1 MTSTGPCSCR
11 LAMWFR
17 WLQEPRLPHAG
28 GGAAEVD
35 SVLTTGEVAQLLADS
50 GASLAALPEAPLQP
64 LLGAA
69 ADGRLY
75 GYPGGSG
82 GYLEHVFR
90 CLPLRH
96 GYCP

>member
-1 MTSTGPCSCR
+1 MLSTGACSCR
-11 LAMWFR
+11 PAMWSR
-17 WLQEPRLPHAG
+17 CLQEPCFPHAG
-28 GGAAEVD
+28 GGVAEVD

-50 GASLAALPEAPLQP
+50 GASLAALPEEPLQP

-90 CLPLRH
+90 WLPPRH
-96 GYCP
+96 GYRP